1 MPANLVTTNDPEIP
15 WAWVWPWAGGIQLSV
30 AVWWLLQNWDA
41 RDSLTPA
48 HFRIVLPPP
57 SPGPPGLRGRFPGPD
72 TPVTPCPLAR
82 PPLSEQGCIFFI

>member
-57 SPGPPGLRGRFPGPD
+57 SPVPPQAPPRPQRQVPCPD
-72 TPVTPCPLAR
+72 TLVTPLPSSQATA
-82 PPLSEQGCIFFI
+82 F